1 MHLQLFG
8 DKFLSINI
16 HINSEVYKMSVD
28 KYLETDHW
36 EGCDTLIKTE
46 LEEEHSLCSNPE
58 VQSATETTFIYFE

>member
-28 KYLETDHW
+28 KYWETDHW
-36 EGCDTLIKTE
+36 EECDTLIKAE
-46 LEEEHSLCSNPE
+46 LE
-58 VQSATETTFIYFE
+58 